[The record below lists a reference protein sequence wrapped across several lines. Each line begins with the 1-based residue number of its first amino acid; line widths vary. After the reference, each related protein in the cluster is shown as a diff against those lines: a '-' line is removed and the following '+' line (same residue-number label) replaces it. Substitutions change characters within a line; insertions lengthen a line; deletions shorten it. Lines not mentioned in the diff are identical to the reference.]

1 MKDIGEKRRPGV
13 AGTLVLVPSDELPLS
28 SLPFGPYA
36 LVDVPFLSV
45 GCDLQKDFWGPKMGP
60 ERFFYGWKRNFGA
73 NPRTADFGRLA
84 AIPFRDLGGSQPAR
98 SIRGLACK

>member
-28 SLPFGPYA
+28 SLPFGPKA

-45 GCDLQKDFWGPKMGP
+45 GCDLQKDFWGPQMGP
-60 ERFFYGWKRNFGA
+60 ERFLKLGNAILG
-73 NPRTADFGRLA
+73 PTHVQLILA
-84 AIPFRDLGGSQPAR
+84 ALLLYRFGT
-98 SIRGLACK
+98 